1 MVTAITRGLAATT
14 WFPSG
19 TSLAT
24 RTTMTVAATTTI
36 GATVAATTTIGATI
50 AATTTI
56 GATVAGTTTIGATVV
71 YPIATTTGTAT
82 KPGMVRLS
90 ATTIDNRIAGG
101 LLAVATLRQDL
112 LTARGCD
119 MAGPGAVM
127 RGERS
132 AKGGPT

>member
-24 RTTMTVAATTTI
+24 TTTVTVAATTMTVTVAATTTR
-36 GATVAATTTIGATI
+36 
-50 AATTTI
+50 
-56 GATVAGTTTIGATVV
+56 
-71 YPIATTTGTAT
+71 TAT
-82 KPGMVRLS
+82 KPAMAGIS

-101 LLAVATLRQDL
+101 LFAVATLRPDL
-112 LTARGCD
+112 PTAHGCD

-127 RGERS
+127 RGDALRKAGLPE
-132 AKGGPT
+132 